1 MCYGC
6 CCCGFS
12 DQDGKFKALE
22 IALIALH
29 CLSIILLILCL
40 AFISWDE
47 LNSTCLAL
55 FIVMLVLIV
64 GKLIIASFIRH
75 WGSSGLNKTTKKET
89 VFCLCIFGVVLVV
102 INFVICIIAE
112 TVTTSAFIKA
122 NFPCTD
128 DLKKS
133 LQNFEYNDECTKDED
148 FKIDVISIGQY
159 FLAYVT
165 FSYLEMA
172 LIGKGVIFIAIRI
185 LLQNATRIRVG
196 GPTVRPSQVVYPQN
210 AVVIMQQPGQVVY
223 PVQYQQPI
231 QQAYLYNQPANSGYQ
246 QQIPNQ
252 QQYQYNSQPA
262 LVPQQSYSIVPN
274 SNEELKKNNNSWK
287 KMIKKNNY

>member
-133 LQNFEYNDECTKDED
+133 LQNFEYKDECTKDED

-159 FLAYVT
+159 FLAYIT
-165 FSYLEMA
+165 FSYLELA
-172 LIGKGVIFIAIRI
+172 LIGKGALFIV
-185 LLQNATRIRVG
+185 IRVKLENETRVIMG
-196 GPTVRPSQVVYPQN
+196 GPGARPQQAVVYPQN
-210 AVVIMQQPGQVVY
+210 AVVIMQQPAQAVY
-223 PVQYQQPI
+223 PYQYQQ
-231 QQAYLYNQPANSGYQ
+231 QPY
-246 QQIPNQ
+246 Q
-252 QQYQYNSQPA
+252 QQYQYNQQAVSVQQQPYGA
-262 LVPQQSYSIVPN
+262 TPIS
-274 SNEELKKNNNSWK
+274 SNEPLQKKV
-287 KMIKKNNY
+287 

>member
-133 LQNFEYNDECTKDED
+133 LQNFDTRHCVRTSPISRNLSDRLSSSAFSRRGTK
-148 FKIDVISIGQY
+148 
-159 FLAYVT
+159 
-165 FSYLEMA
+165 
-172 LIGKGVIFIAIRI
+172 GKR
-185 LLQNATRIRVG
+185 
-196 GPTVRPSQVVYPQN
+196 PT
-210 AVVIMQQPGQVVY
+210 
-223 PVQYQQPI
+223 
-231 QQAYLYNQPANSGYQ
+231 SGC
-246 QQIPNQ
+246 
-252 QQYQYNSQPA
+252 
-262 LVPQQSYSIVPN
+262 
-274 SNEELKKNNNSWK
+274 
-287 KMIKKNNY
+287 

>member
-1 MCYGC
+1 MCWSC
-6 CCCGFS
+6 VCCCGFS
-12 DQDGKFKALE
+12 DPDGKFRALE
-22 IALIALH
+22 IGLLALN

-64 GKLIIASFIRH
+64 GKLIIASFLRH
-75 WGSSGLNKTTKKET
+75 WGSTGLNKTTRKET
-89 VFCLCIFGVVLVV
+89 VFGLCTFGVILVV
-102 INFVICIIAE
+102 INFIICIAAE
-112 TVTTSAFIKA
+112 SVTTSAFIKA

-148 FKIDVISIGQY
+148 FKIDIISIGQY

-165 FSYLEMA
+165 FSYLELA
-172 LIGKGVIFIAIRI
+172 LIGKGVIFIAMRI
-185 LLQNATRIRVG
+185 LLQNATRIRVD
-196 GPTVRPSQVVYPQN
+196 GPTVRPSQVIYPQN

-223 PVQYQQPI
+223 PVQYQQQN
-231 QQAYLYNQPANSGYQ
+231 QQPYLYNQPAVSVYPQ
-246 QQIPNQ
+246 QLPNQ
-252 QQYQYNSQPA
+252 QQYLYNSQPA
-262 LVPQQSYSIVPN
+262 LVPHQSYTTVPN
-274 SNEELKKNNNSWK
+274 SNEYLKKK
-287 KMIKKNNY
+287 E

>member
-1 MCYGC
+1 MC
-6 CCCGFS
+6 CCCFACCACCAVSGA
-12 DQDGKFKALE
+12 GGMNKALE
-22 IALIALH
+22 IGLIVLNS
-29 CLSIILLILCL
+29 LSIILLLLCL
-40 AFISWDE
+40 IFISWSK
-47 LNSTCLAL
+47 LTKACLVL
-55 FIVMLVLIV
+55 FIIMLIMTV
-64 GKLIIASFIRH
+64 GKLIMASFLRY
-75 WGSSGLNKTTKKET
+75 WTSAGLNKTTRKSS
-89 VFCLCIFGVVLVV
+89 VFGLTIFGVVLCAL
-102 INFVICIIAE
+102 NFIICIIAE
-112 TVTTSAFIKA
+112 SVTTKAFIKV
-122 NFPCTD
+122 NFPCYDKIT
-128 DLKKS
+128 KFQYK
-133 LQNFEYNDECTKDED
+133 ECNLDED

-165 FSYLEMA
+165 FSYLELA

-274 SNEELKKNNNSWK
+274 SNEELKKNNNS
-287 KMIKKNNY
+287 